1 MTDENENDYE
11 LCVSC
16 AHKLRAWLSG
26 KESDNGSEYIDRE
39 ALLQDIEQSV
49 IYTARGKITSA
60 EMRGAHKII
69 ERIKCAP
76 AVEPIKY
83 GQWEWFDE
91 DTGTPITGY
100 EREWGWRCSRC
111 KHELPDDYDD
121 PDYRPMLDYC
131 PNCGARMDGGESDNG

>member
-1 MTDENENDYE
+1 M
-11 LCVSC
+11 
-16 AHKLRAWLSG
+16 A
-26 KESDNGSEYIDRE
+26 EYIDRD
-39 ALLQDIEQSV
+39 A
-49 IYTARGKITSA
+49 IYTAFANACTDVLERASEIDYIAGFSYELVIKILNNIPTVNVA
-60 EMRGAHKII
+60 
-69 ERIKCAP
+69 
-76 AVEPIKY
+76 PIKR

-131 PNCGARMDGGESDNG
+131 PYYGAKMDGGDSDG

>member
-1 MTDENENDYE
+1 MNDYISRDMAIARLTKLEVTDELATMTD
-11 LCVSC
+11 
-16 AHKLRAWLSG
+16 AK
-26 KESDNGSEYIDRE
+26 RE
-39 ALLQDIEQSV
+39 I
-49 IYTARGKITSA
+49 A
-60 EMRGAHKII
+60 EMPSVNV
-69 ERIKCAP
+69 AP
-76 AVEPIKY
+76 VKH

-131 PNCGARMDGGESDNG
+131 PYCGAKMDGDSDG